1 MSIDKNT
8 VRKVARLARIRINDD
23 GAEVLSG
30 ELSNILKM
38 IEQLNEVDTDGV
50 EPMTSVIEMQM
61 PEREDI
67 VTDGGIPE
75 KILSNAP
82 DHGVGIKPQIN
93 ADKCKLKEGICV
105 YLCPSAV
112 K

>member
-8 VRKVARLARIRINDD
+8 VRKVARLARIRTTDAE
-23 GAEVLSG
+23 AEVLSG

-38 IEQLNEVDTDGV
+38 IGQLNEVNTEGV

-61 PEREDI
+61 PGRGDA

-82 DHGVGIKPQIN
+82 EQTAGFFVVPKVM
-93 ADKCKLKEGICV
+93 E
-105 YLCPSAV
+105 
-112 K
+112 